1 MILKRKTIEY
11 TFAGKCRALVCS
23 GLTCIVLFLGLVMT
37 FTACK
42 NHQKPEIEK
51 LKTYIDSINTEF
63 SKDLTYDSLKI
74 TEIQRLIAVSDSIN
88 YPEGEINLAVTASRI
103 YMSNFQNVKA
113 LRMLETAN
121 KALEQVRR
129 PDMEALVKFYFGKFN
144 FRINNSDAALDFFL
158 KSMEKSLEAADTA
171 MYSKS
176 LINIGNLYLER
187 GNLSKAKEY
196 FDKSLSIN
204 RVRNDFNDLS
214 IDYHHMSVYYLRKS
228 ELDSAKFY
236 LDKELEM
243 NKESNNPML
252 YIYNL
257 SNLASFQ
264 IENGDFDQA
273 ERNSLEALRLLD
285 SISPFSPPT
294 YSRSV
299 VHANLGVLNQKKGN
313 LDLALNHFNIAN
325 QDTAFKFVPEF
336 RIKLLFDLYKIHKE
350 LGNHQAAHSF
360 LDQYLQLRDIND
372 KAVADQN
379 LLAMEMRYNFRQLQQ
394 EHEHKQH
401 RMRMLF
407 YGSLIIL
414 GMGLFALFMFI
425 QKQRIKI
432 KNEQLSKNIQEI
444 KLDRLNRELAS
455 QALNMVRINE
465 RKINLIKTLKER
477 MPSFKRENQLVVSSI
492 IDDLEKD
499 KNELAWKEFEMR
511 FTEVHSE
518 FYKKLSKINP
528 NLTINEKRLCAFL
541 LLDMTTKEIS
551 SITGQSLRAIEQGRT
566 RLRKQL
572 YLTNS
577 SVSITTF
584 LSSL

>member
-1 MILKRKTIEY
+1 MTILWIRISDVISSTLA
-11 TFAGKCRALVCS
+11 TFRQSGQNGFYFLV
-23 GLTCIVLFLGLVMT
+23 LTLIIVSCLNQQSVE
-37 FTACK
+37 
-42 NHQKPEIEK
+42 NHK
-51 LKTYIDSINTEF
+51 LKIEIDSLNIVYG
-63 SKDLTYDSLKI
+63 KDLTYDTLKLAGIDSLMK
-74 TEIQRLIAVSDSIN
+74 VCDSIH
-88 YPEGEINLAVTASRI
+88 YPDGEINLAITSSRI
-103 YMSNFQNVKA
+103 YMSNNKNTDA
-113 LRMLETAN
+113 LAMLNLAQQRLKETDN
-121 KALEQVRR
+121 PLLEASVN
-129 PDMEALVKFYFGKFN
+129 FYLGKFN
-144 FRINNSDAALDFFL
+144 FRINNSDAALDYFL
-158 KSMEKSLEAADTA
+158 KSSQISLEAADSA
-171 MYSKS
+171 MYVKT

-196 FDKSLSIN
+196 FNKSLSIN
-204 RVRNDFNDLS
+204 RKRNNFDDLS
-214 IDYHHMSVYYLRKS
+214 IDYHHLSVYYLRKS
-228 ELDSAKFY
+228 ELDSAKYY

-243 NKESNNPML
+243 NKESNNTML

-257 SNLASFQ
+257 NNLASFQ
-264 IENGDFDQA
+264 IENGEYDA
-273 ERNSLEALRLLD
+273 GERNSLEALRLLD

-313 LDLALNHFNIAN
+313 LDMALHHFNIAN

-350 LGNHQAAHSF
+350 MGNHDSSHAI
-360 LDQYLQLRDIND
+360 LEQYLLLRDINE

-394 EHEHKQH
+394 EHEHKQR
-401 RMRMLF
+401 RMRLLF
-407 YGSLIIL
+407 YGSLVIL
-414 GMGLFALFMFI
+414 GMGLFTLIIFI

-444 KLDRLNRELAS
+444 KLERLNRELAS
-455 QALNMVRINE
+455 QALNMVRMNE
-465 RKINLIKTLKER
+465 RKISLIKTIKER
-477 MPSFKRENQLVVSSI
+477 MPSFKRDNQMVMAGI
-492 IDDLEKD
+492 IEEFEKD
-499 KNELAWKEFEMR
+499 KNELVWQEFEMR

-551 SITGQSLRAIEQGRT
+551 TITGQSVRALEQART

-572 YLTNS
+572 NLTNS
-577 SVSITTF
+577 NASITAF
-584 LSSL
+584 LNSL

>member
-1 MILKRKTIEY
+1 MIAKELSKLKFSLHTVSY
-11 TFAGKCRALVCS
+11 CS
-23 GLTCIVLFLGLVMT
+23 SIIILFLVILLFLPGFVSCVRL
-37 FTACK
+37 K
-42 NHQKPEIEK
+42 SPETVH
-51 LKTYIDSINTEF
+51 LRLMIDSLNNGL
-63 SKDLTYDSLKI
+63 SKDLTFDSLKI
-74 TEIQRLIAVSDSIN
+74 AKISRLIEISDSIN
-88 YPEGEINLAVTASRI
+88 YPEGVIQLAITSSRI
-103 YMSNFQNVKA
+103 YMSNFKNA
-113 LRMLETAN
+113 E
-121 KALEQVRR
+121 ALEMLNMAQQTLKRADD
-129 PDMEALVKFYFGKFN
+129 PGSEALVNFYFGKFN
-144 FRINNSDAALDFFL
+144 FRINNSDAALDYFL
-158 KSMEKSLEAADTA
+158 KCSQKSLEAADTA

-196 FDKSLSIN
+196 FDKSVNIN
-204 RVRNDFNDLS
+204 TVRNNFDDLS

-228 ELDSAKFY
+228 ELDSAKYY
-236 LDKELEM
+236 LDKELAM
-243 NKESNNPML
+243 NKKSNNTML

-264 IENGDFDQA
+264 IENGEFDVA
-273 ERNSLEALRLLD
+273 ESNSLDALRLLD

-299 VHANLGVLNQKKGN
+299 VHANLGVLYQKKGN
-313 LDLALNHFNIAN
+313 SEQALHHFNIAN
-325 QDTAFKFVPEF
+325 QDTAFKFLPEF

-350 LGNHQAAHSF
+350 MGNHDSSHAI
-360 LDQYLQLRDIND
+360 LEQYLRLRDINE

-379 LLAMEMRYNFRQLQQ
+379 LLAMEMRYNFKQLQQ
-394 EHEHKQH
+394 EHEHKQR
-401 RMRMLF
+401 RMRLLF
-407 YGSLIIL
+407 FGSLIVL

-425 QKQRIKI
+425 QRQRIKI

-444 KLDRLNRELAS
+444 KLERLNRELAS

-477 MPSFKRENQLVVSSI
+477 MSNFKRENQQVVSSI

-518 FYKKLSKINP
+518 FYKKLYKINP
-528 NLTINEKRLCAFL
+528 YLTINEKRLCAFL

-572 YLTNS
+572 CLTNS